1 MKRIVL
7 GTVFLFI
14 ALSTSAFAVPGLQ
27 LFIDGA
33 TYDDVTGTWI
43 TTSNTFDL
51 YVIAK
56 DGMQDVHV
64 AMAIEDFAMNDDPNA
79 AGVAV
84 NGVGSYAPWT
94 YGYAPLDND
103 PSIWNGGSADLAKHG
118 VYPAWYSE
126 FYAGSFGNSGKIGDA
141 TGGNWSP
148 VSGGVAPGNTYGSW
162 RKFSIEVL
170 GTHAIHFDAYTL
182 NADGTIDQFAPFS
195 HDAAAVPEPTSL
207 ALFGLGLAGAG
218 YFRRKKKLQA

>member
-7 GTVFLFI
+7 GTFFLLV
-14 ALSTSAFAVPGLQ
+14 ALSTSAFAVPGIQ

-33 TYDDVTGTWI
+33 TYDNATGTWI

-56 DGMQDVHV
+56 DGISDVYV
-64 AMAIEDFAMNDDPNA
+64 SMAIEDFAITDNPNA

-84 NGVGSYAPWT
+84 NGVGSYNPWT
-94 YGYAPLDND
+94 YGYAPLSND
-103 PSIWNGGSADLAKHG
+103 PATWDGGSADLARHG
-118 VYPAWYSE
+118 EYPAWYSQ

-141 TGGNWSP
+141 TGGTWSP
-148 VSGGVAPGNTYGSW
+148 TSGTVAPGNTYGSW

-170 GTHAIHFDAYTL
+170 GTHAIHFDAFTL

-195 HDAAAVPEPTSL
+195 HDASAIPEPTTV
-207 ALFGLGLAGAG
+207 ALFGLGLAGVG
-218 YFRRKKKLQA
+218 FLRRRKKRQA